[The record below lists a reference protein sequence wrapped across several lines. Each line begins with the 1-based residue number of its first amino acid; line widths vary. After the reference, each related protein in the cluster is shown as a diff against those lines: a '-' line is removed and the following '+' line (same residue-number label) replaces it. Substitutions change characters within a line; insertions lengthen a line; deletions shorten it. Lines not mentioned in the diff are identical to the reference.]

1 MSKLLA
7 LETATPACSVALW
20 LNGEITQQFEIAPQR
35 HSDILLDRVD
45 KLLSDAGMNLKNLD
59 AIAFGSGPGS
69 FMGIRIATGVA
80 QGIAYGIDLPVIP
93 VSTLQ
98 ALAQVAYQKI
108 KSERVIAGWDARMD
122 SIYWGVYQVDY
133 RNIMQAITG
142 DHLNYPK
149 DIEFLTK
156 NEIGVGNAW
165 ALYRASLSPDFPFIE
180 KEIYPEAASVAMIA
194 HQKFKQGDVLAPQ
207 KAEPTYIRET
217 VTRSLKKKFEF
228 NSVYKKP

>member
-35 HSDILLDRVD
+35 HSDILLDRID

-69 FMGIRIATGVA
+69 FMGIRIATAVA

-165 ALYRASLSPDFPFIE
+165 ALYRDSLSPDFPFIE

-217 VTRSLKKKFEF
+217 VTRSLKKEF
-228 NSVYKKP
+228 

>member
-35 HSDILLDRVD
+35 HSDILLDRID

-69 FMGIRIATGVA
+69 FMGIRIATAVA

-156 NEIGVGNAW
+156 
-165 ALYRASLSPDFPFIE
+165 
-180 KEIYPEAASVAMIA
+180 K
-194 HQKFKQGDVLAPQ
+194 
-207 KAEPTYIRET
+207 
-217 VTRSLKKKFEF
+217 
-228 NSVYKKP
+228 